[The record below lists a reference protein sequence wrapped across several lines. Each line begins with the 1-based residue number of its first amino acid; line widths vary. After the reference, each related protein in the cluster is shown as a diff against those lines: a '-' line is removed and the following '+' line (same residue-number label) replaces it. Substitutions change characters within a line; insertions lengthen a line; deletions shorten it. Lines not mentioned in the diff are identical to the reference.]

1 MARNENGIKA
11 VGFGFL
17 VTSLHEKSLQQVK
30 SSLKTWKKKIYI
42 YTNTATLQL
51 VETSCMKNLS
61 AIKEIF

>member
-30 SSLKTWKKKIYI
+30 SSLQT
-42 YTNTATLQL
+42 
-51 VETSCMKNLS
+51 
-61 AIKEIF
+61 